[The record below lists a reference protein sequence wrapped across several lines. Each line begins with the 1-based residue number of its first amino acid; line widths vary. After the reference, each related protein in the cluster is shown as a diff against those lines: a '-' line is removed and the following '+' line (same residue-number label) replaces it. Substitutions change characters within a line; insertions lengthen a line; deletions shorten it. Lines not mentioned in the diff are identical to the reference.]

1 MTNINLGNYILLINN
16 KILKSAVIV
25 FVGVFL
31 VQQININCTN
41 HYLHNKVTLLTNLH
55 FKVNVEVIKI
65 NHIILIYRST

>member
-31 VQQININCTN
+31 VQQININCSLITIC
-41 HYLHNKVTLLTNLH
+41 T
-55 FKVNVEVIKI
+55 IK
-65 NHIILIYRST
+65 